1 MNNRAAKIQRYTKET
16 QVDIELNLDG
26 VGESDID
33 TPNGMLNHMLEQI
46 ARHGLMDLKVTAK
59 GDVSPGWHHLVEDVG
74 IVFGQA
80 FRESVGEGRGIVRT
94 SSITLPL
101 DETLVM
107 VAIDI
112 GGRPYSVV
120 KAVFRD
126 SVIGDM
132 PSDLV
137 RHFFEVFALEAKVN
151 LHAKVLEGTNDH
163 HKAEA
168 LFKALARAIR
178 AAVVIDSRITGEVPS
193 TKGTINS

>member
-1 MNNRAAKIQRYTKET
+1 VNNRAAKIQRYTKET

-59 GDVSPGWHHLVEDVG
+59 GDVSPGWHHMVEDVG

>member
-1 MNNRAAKIQRYTKET
+1 VNNRAAKIQRYTKET